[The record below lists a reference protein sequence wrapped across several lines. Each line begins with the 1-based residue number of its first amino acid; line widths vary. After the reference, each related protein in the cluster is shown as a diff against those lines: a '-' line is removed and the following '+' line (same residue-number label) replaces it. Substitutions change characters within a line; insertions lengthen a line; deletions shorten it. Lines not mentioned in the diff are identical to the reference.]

1 MRDAMRCNVFVVNMN
16 GFFNFP
22 VNQVGRTIP
31 MQYAHIQFSSL
42 LYSLYY
48 MWHDNLCNSI
58 SFREFTS
65 VIRSDKEP
73 LLVSGCYN
81 FIAPLEVIARDGLKI
96 FLSIWF
102 DPVIE

>member
-1 MRDAMRCNVFVVNMN
+1 
-16 GFFNFP
+16 
-22 VNQVGRTIP
+22 

-42 LYSLYY
+42 YSLYY
-48 MWHDNLCNSI
+48 MRHDNLCNSI

-73 LLVSGCYN
+73 LVSGCYN

-96 FLSIWF
+96 FLSI
-102 DPVIE
+102 